1 MMIGNAKCDVMRT
14 QELVNVVVIPARR
27 SVHEFDGASLQAF
40 LTLTD
45 LHQHPL
51 AFCQPAQ
58 PAALKCRCWTKTSF
72 PPPSGPTKP
81 NPLSALYILTE
92 PTLSV
97 VAPTLGCRCEDERGA
112 ERPAG
117 VPVT

>member
-1 MMIGNAKCDVMRT
+1 MSSSY
-14 QELVNVVVIPARR
+14 QLVC

-58 PAALKCRCWTKTSF
+58 PANKA
-72 PPPSGPTKP
+72 KP
-81 NPLSALYILTE
+81 FVGIVHFNRTDAFRRRPDTGLPL
-92 PTLSV
+92 
-97 VAPTLGCRCEDERGA
+97 RR
-112 ERPAG
+112 
-117 VPVT
+117 

>member
-58 PAALKCRCWTKTSF
+58 PAALKRRRMDENILPAAIRSNEA
-72 PPPSGPTKP
+72 KP
-81 NPLSALYILTE
+81 FVGIVHFNRTDAFRRRPDTGLPL
-92 PTLSV
+92 
-97 VAPTLGCRCEDERGA
+97 RR
-112 ERPAG
+112 
-117 VPVT
+117 